1 MRKFSIIV
9 LSVASMFTIML
20 NTGKTE
26 KENTASKTKDI
37 EYVQYMNREPGG
49 H

>member
-20 NTGKTE
+20 NTGTTE
-26 KENTASKTKDI
+26 KENAASKTKDI

>member
-20 NTGKTE
+20 NTGTTE
-26 KENTASKTKDI
+26 KENAASKTKDI
-37 EYVQYMNREPGG
+37 EYVQYMSHEPGG
-49 H
+49 Y

>member
-20 NTGKTE
+20 NTGTTE
-26 KENTASKTKDI
+26 KKMLLAKQKILNMYSI
-37 EYVQYMNREPGG
+37 
-49 H
+49 

>member
-1 MRKFSIIV
+1 
-9 LSVASMFTIML
+9 MFTITL
-20 NTGKTE
+20 NTGTTE
-26 KENTASKTKDI
+26 KENAASKTKDI